1 MSRICQTLEVSR
13 SNLYEQLDKER
24 EAHKRR
30 VMADDQKILPLIRQL
45 TDERPTYGYRR
56 ITALLRKSLGQAIKP
71 KRIYRIMKVNN
82 LLLQRHGQRP
92 ARVHDGK
99 IITLKSNLRWC
110 SDHFSLQC
118 WNGDQVHVVFA
129 LDCHD
134 REILSWMASNT
145 GIDGQMVRDLMTDCI
160 EMRFGSISHLPHKL
174 QWLSDNGPAY
184 VARQTISFGR
194 SVGFEICTTAPYSPE
209 SNGMAEA
216 FVKTFKRDYAYVADL
231 SSAQK
236 VLEQLPEWFEDYNN
250 HAPHKGLKMLSPR
263 EYYRSSQGDLKQVK
277 CNLIG

>member
-13 SNLYEQLDKER
+13 SNLYEQLGKEAN
-24 EAHKRR
+24 AHKKRIMR
-30 VMADDQKILPLIRQL
+30 DDQTLLPVIRHF

-56 ITALLRKSLGQAIKP
+56 ITALLRKSLNQPINP
-71 KRIYRIMKVNN
+71 KRVYRIMKGNN
-82 LLLQRHGQRP
+82 LLLQKHDQRP

-99 IITLKSNLRWC
+99 IITLRSNLRWC

-118 WNGDQVHVVFA
+118 WNGDQIHVVFA

-160 EMRFGSISHLPHKL
+160 EKRFGSISHLPHKL

-184 VARQTISFGR
+184 VARQTINFGR
-194 SVGFEICTTAPYSPE
+194 SIGFEICTTAPYSPE

-236 VLEQLPEWFEDYNN
+236 VLEQLSEWFEDYNN

-263 EYYRSSQGDLKQVK
+263 EYYRSSQEDLRRVK

>member
-24 EAHKRR
+24 EGHKRR
-30 VMADDQKILPLIRQL
+30 VMADDQKILPLIRHL

-56 ITALLRKSLGQAIKP
+56 ITALLRKSVGQAINP

-134 REILSWMASNT
+134 REILSWINYVVTSFPSAKFLSLALAITMILRINAVKAT
-145 GIDGQMVRDLMTDCI
+145 IFFFPLP
-160 EMRFGSISHLPHKL
+160 MRLL
-174 QWLSDNGPAY
+174 
-184 VARQTISFGR
+184 
-194 SVGFEICTTAPYSPE
+194 
-209 SNGMAEA
+209 
-216 FVKTFKRDYAYVADL
+216 
-231 SSAQK
+231 
-236 VLEQLPEWFEDYNN
+236 
-250 HAPHKGLKMLSPR
+250 
-263 EYYRSSQGDLKQVK
+263 
-277 CNLIG
+277 